1 MKIINDTDITIIHI
15 LEDSNCDPIDVS
27 TFSGITAKVFQKGYE
42 IAKYSKNAQLGF
54 RTIDLSITPTDGTLT
69 FYLNADDLRLAVDS
83 IEVFYEIKTEIANI
97 KTWYKKLSIDDAK
110 LTGLLVL
117 NKNSKPQYYKDF
129 NNYFV
134 NSASIFY

>member
-1 MKIINDTDITIIHI
+1 MKIINDTDITITHI

-83 IEVFYEIKTEIANI
+83 IEVFYEIKTEIANTNFDNNTKEESIGPIFLGKLI
-97 KTWYKKLSIDDAK
+97 KTE
-110 LTGLLVL
+110 LT
-117 NKNSKPQYYKDF
+117 NITF
-129 NNYFV
+129 T
-134 NSASIFY
+134 